1 MKSLNRIFVILTL
14 LISHNIVEAQ
24 ISVRNKAKD
33 NPYPKEM
40 LVYDSLNNF
49 GFDKF
54 GIIYEPFNAARDK
67 FDSKEEGTRVLRNL
81 YNQFIGQRIMI
92 LPKSEQSKSKT
103 TGDDEYSNLRGK
115 YFTIVDIS
123 FEVNM
128 LSTINRLYVLQDDD
142 GGRTTWIVP
151 SYMREEAILMGF
163 YEKLKTMY
171 VDSVFVYT
179 GKAIGG
185 GSQFLTPKLT
195 HSAIDSRTNDIV
207 SLNVGDKWTCSDFQ
221 IVDDDVTVQLY
232 AVFYN
237 KKGNEILVRLKNM
250 FKTKGELD
258 ITFFSCFVKE
268 SEFEARKKMLTE
280 KYGEENA
287 NLISLQQVAIGMT
300 KEMCHEA
307 WDTPDDVNKTVVDG
321 IVTEQWIYPKGS
333 YLYFTDGILTEAH
346 KEY

>member
-1 MKSLNRIFVILTL
+1 MKLMNVLFVMIAFLF
-14 LISHNIVEAQ
+14 HNIVEAQ
-24 ISVRNKAKD
+24 ITVRNKQNE
-33 NPYPKEM
+33 NPYPEKM

-54 GIIYEPFNAARDK
+54 GIIYEPFNAAKEK
-67 FDSKEEGTRVLRNL
+67 FDSKEKGIGVLGNL

-92 LPKSEQSKSKT
+92 LPKPEQSKTKMASN
-103 TGDDEYSNLRGK
+103 DEYADLRGK
-115 YFTIVDIS
+115 YFTIVD
-123 FEVNM
+123 VNFQDNM
-128 LSTINRLYVLQDDD
+128 FNTMDRVYELQDDD
-142 GGRTTWIVP
+142 GDRAEWIIP
-151 SYMREEAILMGF
+151 SYKREEAILLGF
-163 YEKLKTMY
+163 YEKLRSLY
-171 VDSVFVYT
+171 VDSVFVYN

-195 HSAIDSRTNDIV
+195 HSAIDTKTGDII
-207 SLNVGDKWTCSDFQ
+207 SLNVGDRWTCSNFQ
-221 IVDDDVTVQLY
+221 TVDDDVTVQLY

-237 KKGNEILVRLKNM
+237 KKGNEILVRLNNR
-250 FKTKGELD
+250 FKAKGELD

-268 SEFEARKKMLTE
+268 SEFEARRKMLTE

-307 WDTPDDVNKTVVDG
+307 WDTPDNINKTVVDG
-321 IVTEQWIYPKGS
+321 LVTEQWIYPKGS
-333 YLYFTDGILTEAH
+333 YLYFIDGVLTEAH

>member
-1 MKSLNRIFVILTL
+1 MKLMNVLFVMIAFLF
-14 LISHNIVEAQ
+14 HNIVEAQ
-24 ISVRNKAKD
+24 ITVRNKQNE
-33 NPYPKEM
+33 NPYPEKM

-54 GIIYEPFNAARDK
+54 GIIYEPFNAAKEK
-67 FDSKEEGTRVLRNL
+67 FDSKEKGIGVLGNL

-92 LPKSEQSKSKT
+92 LPKPEQSKTKMASN
-103 TGDDEYSNLRGK
+103 DEYADLRGK
-115 YFTIVDIS
+115 YFTIVDVS
-123 FEVNM
+123 FQDNM
-128 LSTINRLYVLQDDD
+128 FNTMDRVYELQDDD
-142 GGRTTWIVP
+142 GDRTEWIIP
-151 SYMREEAILMGF
+151 SYKREEAILLGF
-163 YEKLKTMY
+163 YEKLRSLY

-307 WDTPDDVNKTVVDG
+307 WDTPDNVNKTVVDG